1 MARILFGARYP
12 GFNMLKL
19 RARGGMPVAFADF
32 EEIEQANNAMD
43 KLRGALLPSSDR
55 GGMHIEYAR
64 SKMRKH

>member
-32 EEIEQANNAMD
+32 EVMQEN
-43 KLRGALLPSSDR
+43 R
-55 GGMHIEYAR
+55 HIIC
-64 SKMRKH
+64 